1 MNNNNLLLEQAIRN
15 NPISLDERA
24 AILIDDLFGLALLQA
39 KTDESVYFITY
50 TPLNF
55 RSANMIKSHH
65 ESYGTFF
72 YQNPNKNLRTYIML
86 NEEKTQ
92 SIDEKHDNLRMA
104 LRRKVK

>member
-1 MNNNNLLLEQAIRN
+1 MNNNLLLEQAIRN
-15 NPISLDERA
+15 NPISLDKKYA
-24 AILIDDLFGLALLQA
+24 LLIDDLFGFVSLEV
-39 KTDESVYFITY
+39 KSDNSVYFTIY

-65 ESYGTFF
+65 KRYGTFF

-104 LRRKVK
+104 LGRKVK